1 MKTRLLSRYALSS
14 CAAAAMLAACG
25 GSRPPIGAQGAMPQ
39 TSPIAAH
46 AERGKSWMLPGT
58 SSGDLLYATGGC
70 EGACVLSYPDLKLVG
85 GIADR
90 GISICSD
97 SQGNIFLP
105 RDTTVTEYAHGGTS
119 PVATLT
125 LPGNASS
132 GCSVDPITNDLAVVF
147 QTQVAI
153 FQNEQGNPSVYLTH
167 IDARYCT
174 YDADGNLFV
183 NGYGGNSGAEY
194 ALAELASGASAF
206 TTILVSN
213 SVGNPGQLQWDG
225 KFLAYQDLTKYG
237 KVSQLQIA
245 GSSASIV
252 GTISFKGVQHQVAQS
267 WLYDGQIAFP
277 YNIRGQ
283 HVNVISTWRYP
294 KGGKAANTI
303 RKFDSYKKKAIEF
316 LGVTVSV
323 APH

>member
-1 MKTRLLSRYALSS
+1 
-14 CAAAAMLAACG
+14 
-25 GSRPPIGAQGAMPQ
+25 MPQ
-39 TSPIAAH
+39 TTAIATH

-183 NGYGGNSGAEY
+183 NGYGGNSGADY
-194 ALAELASGASAF
+194 ALAELVSGAPGFAAIS
-206 TTILVSN
+206 VSN
-213 SVGNPGQLQWDG
+213 SVGGPGQLQWDG
-225 KFLAYQDLTKYG
+225 QYLAYQSFDKFG
-237 KVSQLQIA
+237 KISRLQIS
-245 GSSASIV
+245 GSSATIV
-252 GTISFKGVQHQVAQS
+252 GTTSFKSVQHRVAQS
-267 WLYDGQIAFP
+267 WLYNGQVSFP

-283 HVNVISTWRYP
+283 HVNVISTWKYP
-294 KGGKAANTI
+294 KGGKATDTI
-303 RKFDSYKKKAIEF
+303 RKFASYKKRAIDF
-316 LGVTVSV
+316 TGVTVSV
-323 APH
+323 APSETRTR

>member
-153 FQNEQGNPSVYLTH
+153 FQNEQGNPSVYL
-167 IDARYCT
+167 
-174 YDADGNLFV
+174 
-183 NGYGGNSGAEY
+183 
-194 ALAELASGASAF
+194 
-206 TTILVSN
+206 
-213 SVGNPGQLQWDG
+213 
-225 KFLAYQDLTKYG
+225 
-237 KVSQLQIA
+237 
-245 GSSASIV
+245 
-252 GTISFKGVQHQVAQS
+252 
-267 WLYDGQIAFP
+267 
-277 YNIRGQ
+277 
-283 HVNVISTWRYP
+283 
-294 KGGKAANTI
+294 
-303 RKFDSYKKKAIEF
+303 
-316 LGVTVSV
+316 
-323 APH
+323 